1 MPASEKFTVDLSAAE
16 LPDLDLGGNRESR
29 RAKSKPQRGLDR
41 AAQSTKGN
49 RGAKPAAQPP
59 SRANAAAARL

>member
-16 LPDLDLGGNRESR
+16 VPDLDLGGDNRASR

-41 AAQSTKGN
+41 AASSTKGN
-49 RGAKPAAQPP
+49 RGKPAAQPKRYAFR
-59 SRANAAAARL
+59 RA